1 MSAIFKLLT
10 GAILISF
17 SAVFVRMVQV
27 EPTAS
32 AFYRVFFGGL
42 ILFAFASLQQRKLF
56 MHKTFL
62 VLTIL
67 CGLIFAADLGLWHQ
81 SIHFVGPGLATIL
94 GNLQVFFLVSAGV
107 LIYREQIN
115 SRFILALIITLAG
128 LFLIFGRDWGN
139 LQPDYKIGIYLGLG
153 TAFCYALYVLVL
165 RHLQSY
171 SQSISPAMILAQ
183 VSLFAALFLGIISV
197 VQDQSLVISS
207 GRDTFILMLY
217 GLSSQVVGWMLISRA
232 LPQVD
237 VSLAGLILLLQPGLS
252 FLWDV
257 LFFQRQTGL
266 LEVIGIGVAFTGI
279 YLGTLARSNLQ
290 PSETSAAN

>member
-1 MSAIFKLLT
+1 MSAVFKLLT

-17 SAVFVRMVQV
+17 SAVFVKMVQV

-32 AFYRVFFGGL
+32 AFYRVFFGGV
-42 ILFAFASLQQRKLF
+42 ILFVFAFVQQRKIPMKGTL
-56 MHKTFL
+56 L
-62 VLTIL
+62 LLTAL
-67 CGLIFAADLGLWHQ
+67 CGFIFAADLGLWHQ

-94 GNLQVFFLVSAGV
+94 GNLQVFFLVGAGV
-107 LIYREQIN
+107 LIYREQVN
-115 SRFILALIITLAG
+115 VRFILALTITLAG

-171 SQSISPAMILAQ
+171 SRSISPAMILAQ
-183 VSLFAALFLGIISV
+183 VSLFAALFLAIISV
-197 VQDQSLVISS
+197 MQGQSLALSD
-207 GRDTFILMLY
+207 GRDTSILILY

-232 LPQVD
+232 LPNVE

-257 LFFQRQTGL
+257 LFFQRPTGF

-279 YLGTLARSNLQ
+279 YLGTLARANLQ
-290 PSETSAAN
+290 SPGTRTAN

>member
-10 GAILISF
+10 GAVLISF

-42 ILFAFASLQQRKLF
+42 ILFVFAFLQQRKISIN
-56 MHKTFL
+56 KS
-62 VLTIL
+62 VLLLIIL

-115 SRFILALIITLAG
+115 SRFILALVITLAG

-153 TAFCYALYVLVL
+153 TALCYALYVLVL

-207 GRDTFILMLY
+207 GRDTSILILY